1 MELSLIT
8 KLWEDMSVCGN
19 IEIAFVGL
27 SKYLGNLNSIFYAG
41 KTILALSILANEASV
56 PHNYFSNNF

>member
-19 IEIAFVGL
+19 IEIAFVDL
-27 SKYLGNLNSIFYAG
+27 SKYLGNLNSIFIAG
-41 KTILALSILANEASV
+41 KTILALANETSV